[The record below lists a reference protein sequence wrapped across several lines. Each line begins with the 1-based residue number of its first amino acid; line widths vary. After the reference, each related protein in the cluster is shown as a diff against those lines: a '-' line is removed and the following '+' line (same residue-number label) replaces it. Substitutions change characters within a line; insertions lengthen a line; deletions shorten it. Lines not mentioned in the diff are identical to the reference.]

1 MNMSNQQHIE
11 GKLLSLNWPTSE
23 SEATLSVDTSK
34 PQQVTAEIEDA
45 SGITHRIEVSVHWDA
60 DFLIGKEVVTQTTD
74 EGVVLSQLDD

>member
-1 MNMSNQQHIE
+1 MLNQQHIE

-45 SGITHRIEVSVHWDA
+45 SGITHRIEVYAHWDA
-60 DFLIGKEVVTQTTD
+60 DFLIGKEVATQRTD
-74 EGVVLSQLDD
+74 EGIVLSPVE